1 MLLVTNDFRCTECSQ
16 EAVELYGRRPLQI
29 CLVSQLRC
37 SLSVSVNFEFILVL
51 FSLSHS
57 GYCSRS
63 HLAAFQIEPISQTPI
78 IDEIKDPI
86 NQSGSSIQVV
96 KTQGSCFIGR
106 NKPTPDSSTGFNTIQ
121 PTPFFKNE
129 RENRRINHQ

>member
-1 MLLVTNDFRCTECSQ
+1 MVVDHSR
-16 EAVELYGRRPLQI
+16 

-86 NQSGSSIQVV
+86 NQSGSSI
-96 KTQGSCFIGR
+96 
-106 NKPTPDSSTGFNTIQ
+106 
-121 PTPFFKNE
+121 
-129 RENRRINHQ
+129 